1 MAKPHTSD
9 NRCRYWMVG
18 LDAVAVAGQKVPQ
31 LKADGAIMDTGTSL
45 ITTSAGDAMRINSVS
60 ICLGSAA

>member
-1 MAKPHTSD
+1 MALPHNLD

-18 LDAVAVAGQKVPQ
+18 LDGVAVGGQRVPQ

-60 ICLGSAA
+60 ILLGSAA